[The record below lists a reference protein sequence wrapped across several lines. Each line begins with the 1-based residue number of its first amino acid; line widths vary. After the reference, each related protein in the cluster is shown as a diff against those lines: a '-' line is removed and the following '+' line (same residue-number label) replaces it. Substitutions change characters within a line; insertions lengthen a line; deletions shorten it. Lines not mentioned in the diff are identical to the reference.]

1 MEAEGRYP
9 LLVVILTLALLHL
22 GGCRYPNDV
31 ADTTER
37 VTAGTLRVGVAHN
50 PPWVITDHEGTK
62 EPAGIE
68 ADWVRDLAEALSA
81 KIEWHHQPQ
90 LELLE
95 SVAKGNLDIGI
106 AGLVKTAQISKM
118 AALTR
123 PYTQTSHHRSDG
135 NIVNEPHVLAL
146 PHGEN
151 GWMMTVERLLEARPP
166 RTDVWLAPSEQ
177 GAQ

>member
-62 EPAGIE
+62 EPAGI
-68 ADWVRDLAEALSA
+68 V
-81 KIEWHHQPQ
+81 Q
-90 LELLE
+90 LKSYVSLRR
-95 SVAKGNLDIGI
+95 SPIQV
-106 AGLVKTAQISKM
+106 
-118 AALTR
+118 LT
-123 PYTQTSHHRSDG
+123 
-135 NIVNEPHVLAL
+135 
-146 PHGEN
+146 
-151 GWMMTVERLLEARPP
+151 
-166 RTDVWLAPSEQ
+166 
-177 GAQ
+177 